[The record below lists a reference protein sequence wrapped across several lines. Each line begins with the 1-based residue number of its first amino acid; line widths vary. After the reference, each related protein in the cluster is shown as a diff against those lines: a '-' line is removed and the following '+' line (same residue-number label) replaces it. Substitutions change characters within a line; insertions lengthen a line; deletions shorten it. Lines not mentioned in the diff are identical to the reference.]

1 VSGSFILPGM
11 DPAGLDQVV
20 VSTMPAVVNS
30 ELLCFVADRSQIMT
44 ADDLVK
50 VCSDFYTDD
59 EIVSARDLI
68 NSLTCK
74 SDGQRLPKRKTQD
87 KARATVEDVVK
98 VILNPNVQLPQFYAV
113 NLTRLP
119 PVTPNHCDMS
129 LLLGEIQSLR
139 SEVRAVSHLRDE
151 IYTLKEE
158 VKVLSHLKKEV
169 HDLQGQVQH
178 LRDEIYTLKEE
189 VKVLSHLKKDVHD
202 LQGQVQHLST
212 QQCNTASS
220 STVAASTSQVPPEVT
235 GKTSQQAAV
244 SDTFAALTKL
254 AASDPAAFLNY
265 QKRKQPS
272 KLVVGRSATNKRL
285 QSVVTTRKVDLF
297 VSRLNPNTAAGELID
312 YAKSATTDVVIHD
325 VACTRLQSKFEDLY
339 ASFYVA
345 ITVDSVDLKRAVEL
359 FMAADS
365 WPAGVFVKRYF
376 KPKDG
381 SS

>member
-1 VSGSFILPGM
+1 M
-11 DPAGLDQVV
+11 DPAGHDQVV

-50 VCSDFYTDD
+50 VLCSDFYTDD

-74 SDGQRLPKRKTQD
+74 SDGQRLPKRKMQD

-151 IYTLKEE
+151 I
-158 VKVLSHLKKEV
+158 
-169 HDLQGQVQH
+169 D
-178 LRDEIYTLKEE
+178 TLKEE

-212 QQCNTASS
+212 SLNNASS

-244 SDTFAALTKL
+244 SDT
-254 AASDPAAFLNY
+254 Y
-265 QKRKQPS
+265 
-272 KLVVGRSATNKRL
+272 L
-285 QSVVTTRKVDLF
+285 QL
-297 VSRLNPNTAAGELID
+297 
-312 YAKSATTDVVIHD
+312 
-325 VACTRLQSKFEDLY
+325 
-339 ASFYVA
+339 
-345 ITVDSVDLKRAVEL
+345 
-359 FMAADS
+359 
-365 WPAGVFVKRYF
+365 
-376 KPKDG
+376 
-381 SS
+381 

>member
-1 VSGSFILPGM
+1 M
-11 DPAGLDQVV
+11 
-20 VSTMPAVVNS
+20 
-30 ELLCFVADRSQIMT
+30 R
-44 ADDLVK
+44 
-50 VCSDFYTDD
+50 
-59 EIVSARDLI
+59 
-68 NSLTCK
+68 
-74 SDGQRLPKRKTQD
+74 
-87 KARATVEDVVK
+87 
-98 VILNPNVQLPQFYAV
+98 
-113 NLTRLP
+113 
-119 PVTPNHCDMS
+119 
-129 LLLGEIQSLR
+129 IQQA
-139 SEVRAVSHLRDE
+139 AVSD
-151 IYTLKEE
+151 TF
-158 VKVLSHLKKEV
+158 
-169 HDLQGQVQH
+169 
-178 LRDEIYTLKEE
+178 
-189 VKVLSHLKKDVHD
+189 
-202 LQGQVQHLST
+202 
-212 QQCNTASS
+212 
-220 STVAASTSQVPPEVT
+220 ASTSQVPPEVT

-325 VACTRLQSKFEDLY
+325 VACTRLQSKFEELY

>member
-1 VSGSFILPGM
+1 MSGSFILPGM

-158 VKVLSHLKKEV
+158 VKVLSHLKK
-169 HDLQGQVQH
+169 
-178 LRDEIYTLKEE
+178 
-189 VKVLSHLKKDVHD
+189 DVHD

-212 QQCNTASS
+212 QQCNNASS

-325 VACTRLQSKFEDLY
+325 VACTRLQSKFEELY